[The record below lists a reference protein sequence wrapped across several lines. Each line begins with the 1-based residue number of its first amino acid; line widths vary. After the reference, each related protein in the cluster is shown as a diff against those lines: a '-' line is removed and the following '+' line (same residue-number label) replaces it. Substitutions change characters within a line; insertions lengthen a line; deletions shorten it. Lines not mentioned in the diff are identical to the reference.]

1 MPNLFIN
8 YYSQIEVD
16 QKPKVIQALLGHKS
30 AKTTIIT
37 YNSVDKSYFVKA
49 TDVLNNQFNVNQKQN
64 DNNSKKEISEGEMD
78 EFLEWKKERERKRK

>member
-8 YYSQIEVD
+8 YYSQIEAD

-49 TDVLNNQFNVNQKQN
+49 TDVLKNQFNVNQKQN
-64 DNNSKKEISEGEMD
+64 DNNSKKN
-78 EFLEWKKERERKRK
+78 FKR

>member
-8 YYSQIEVD
+8 YYSQIEAD

-64 DNNSKKEISEGEMD
+64 DNNSKKKFQKVKWTNFWNG
-78 EFLEWKKERERKRK
+78 KRKETKRF